1 MNLGTLEVNIMR
13 QNKADT
19 HQSKPIIAFYQT
31 RLTSSANLS
40 NKWAYLFIM
49 WTYAMHISKRELTLI
64 IFVSTI
70 CIMFGVYRSLKKLLT
85 KRK

>member
-1 MNLGTLEVNIMR
+1 MSVTYKLIFNLRKNKNLGTLEVNIMK

-49 WTYAMHISKRELTLI
+49 WTYEMHISKRE
-64 IFVSTI
+64 
-70 CIMFGVYRSLKKLLT
+70 
-85 KRK
+85 